1 MLTFYG
7 TSHGS
12 LYLGISKRRKFL
24 REILEKLAAGKIS
37 VDQAEKAL
45 KIDAIEQ
52 VADVARL
59 DISREIRRGVPEI
72 IFAEGKSADDLVSI
86 CTRMIERNGRAIV
99 SRLDESQLSLIA
111 EKFQGRYERDQFEH
125 ARSMVIREKDYRVPK
140 TGGRVGIITAGTVDL
155 AVAEEAA
162 MIAGQMGCDA
172 FVEVDAGVAGI
183 HRIVE
188 PLKSMIEKDVDCLI
202 IVAGREGALPTVIAG
217 LVDIPLIAVPAS
229 SGYGYG
235 GQGEAA
241 LMAMLQ
247 ACSLGLAVVNIDSGI
262 AAGVVA
268 AQIANRV
275 ARARHPAAG

>member
-24 REILEKLAAGKIS
+24 REILEKLAAGKIN

-45 KIDAIEQ
+45 RINVIEQ
-52 VADVARL
+52 VADVAKL
-59 DISREIRRGVPEI
+59 DISREVRRGVPEI
-72 IFAEGKSADDLVSI
+72 ILAEGKSRDDLVSI

-99 SRLDESQLSLIA
+99 SRLDESQFSLIA
-111 EKFQGRYERDQFEH
+111 EKFQGRYDRDQFKH
-125 ARSMVIREKDYRVPK
+125 ARSIVIREKNYRVLK
-140 TGGRVGIITAGTVDL
+140 TGGRVGIVTAGTVDL

-162 MIAGQMGCDA
+162 MIAAQMGCDA

-188 PLKSMIEKDVDCLI
+188 PLKTMIEKDVDCLI

-275 ARARHPAAG
+275 ARARHPTAG

>member
-1 MLTFYG
+1 
-7 TSHGS
+7 
-12 LYLGISKRRKFL
+12 L
-24 REILEKLAAGKIS
+24 REILEKLATGKIS
-37 VDQAEKAL
+37 VDEAEKAL
-45 KIDAIEQ
+45 KMHVIER

-59 DISREIRRGVPEI
+59 DVSREVRRGVPEI
-72 IFAEGKSADDLVSI
+72 ILAEGKSLGDLVSI
-86 CTRMIERNGRAIV
+86 CTRMIDRNGRAIV
-99 SRLDESQLSLIA
+99 SRLDDSQLSLIA
-111 EKFQGRYERDQFEH
+111 GKFRGKYEIDQFKH
-125 ARSMVIREKDYRVPK
+125 ARSIAIRKKDHLVPK
-140 TGGRVGIITAGTVDL
+140 TGGRVGIITAGTADL
-155 AVAEEAA
+155 AVAEDAV
-162 MIAGQMGCDA
+162 MIAEQMGCKA
-172 FVEVDAGVAGI
+172 FLEADAGVAGI

-188 PLKSMIEKDVDCLI
+188 PLRDMIENDIDCLI
-202 IVAGREGALPTVIAG
+202 VVAGREGALPTVVAG

-275 ARARHPAAG
+275 ARARRAATG